1 MFECGSYK
9 SHPEHVTLY
18 EAHEASMERA
28 NRDELLAEKAKSRK
42 RRHDDQDPPQAP
54 PKDSDPNKKSRR
66 ESDALGS
73 KQPLTPQSLAW
84 KTFDTREAP
93 SSSSKQKGHRYSTSS
108 QNQDKADW
116 FKPVPKDDMSAS
128 PEPDWIIPPNDL
140 PEAENNWAD
149 ALAKSY
155 KDPQEN
161 KLLSKTG
168 DMGSFIKWYCKR
180 IGKKKLTKADL
191 EGPAYMTIDLIN
203 PEGHRVVP
211 DVSKLLPLGG
221 PPGQVTIQPHFFF
234 NRDLEYLVSSN
245 KDRRNAL
252 SISKLKAAR
261 YLDFGLEE
269 LVLHSAPSDHHA
281 VISHMRILNVTSL
294 KTYERYGYTYPRE
307 IVLCRADYNEYKI
320 SESDFKNLYLDD
332 FEDMYLLHLQG
343 KLNHLPGFD
352 KDALDF
358 LLKEDYTIVS
368 KPRAVIYRDRSD
380 LKNTTRLNEEH
391 KFSDGTLTRVLDKL
405 DHMVK
410 DFRLYQY
417 NPGME
422 SRIWSKDDK
431 RRSEEFM
438 EEIERRLKIRR
449 IFKSLESFVSGR
461 LRDVDYCNNPSFSQ
475 RISLAKIVILVM

>member
-221 PPGQVTIQPHFFF
+221 PPGQWFKRKEFYI
-234 NRDLEYLVSSN
+234 
-245 KDRRNAL
+245 RR
-252 SISKLKAAR
+252 
-261 YLDFGLEE
+261 
-269 LVLHSAPSDHHA
+269 HSAPSDHHA

-320 SESDFKNLYLDD
+320 LESDFKNLYPDD

-461 LRDVDYCNNPSFSQ
+461 LRDVD
-475 RISLAKIVILVM
+475 LL